1 MSYQKLMDDWKKEVE
16 EITNK
21 YSKEIKEYEKIA
33 TNENFEKIIEKI
45 KKLGKYEMEF
55 DEHPFFEYRMYGIN
69 TIENEYVRIYFSF
82 FDFYDFD
89 SKTNM
94 EDYLKGQ
101 KYKLDCVFD
110 EDFIEYETLKGG
122 HESFCEIKKIIDE
135 VIERNE

>member
-1 MSYQKLMDDWKKEVE
+1 MSYKNLLDDWKKEVE

-45 KKLGKYEMEF
+45 KKIGKYEVEF
-55 DEHPFFEYRMYGIN
+55 DEHPSSEYRMYGIN
-69 TIENEYVRIYFSF
+69 TIENEYIKIYFSF

-89 SKTNM
+89 SKANM

-101 KYKLDCVFD
+101 KCKLDCVFD

-122 HESFCEIKKIIDE
+122 YESFCEIKKIIDE